1 MNQTIAIKREDVPDG
16 LVLVYNADAGL
27 FNTLAD
33 IGHKVV
39 SPATYPCV
47 LCELTHGYFA
57 MRRTWAI
64 FAESLAMPVT
74 YLHRDQFRSLFPD
87 DAESLPA
94 VFRVAGGDWRRLL
107 DRDALRGY
115 RSVAE
120 LADAIRALL

>member
-1 MNQTIAIKREDVPDG
+1 MNQMVAIKREDVPDG

-27 FNTLAD
+27 FNMLAD
-33 IGHKVV
+33 IGHRVV
-39 SPATYPCV
+39 SPTTYPCA

-57 MRRTWAI
+57 MRGTWAT
-64 FAESLAMPVT
+64 FAESLAMSVT
-74 YLHRDQFRSLFPD
+74 YLHRDQFRALFPD

-94 VFRVAGGDWRRLL
+94 VFRVTGGDWRRLL

-115 RSVAE
+115 RSVTE